1 MNRADE
7 PLASIQ
13 FAAEIIIWR
22 GPAPYLFVPVP
33 DEHIGE
39 IRYASRLVS
48 YGWGVIPVEA
58 RIGSV
63 EFRTSLFPR
72 DGSYLLPIKVAV
84 QRAAGIGVGDTVDV
98 AMRINSR

>member
-7 PLASIQ
+7 PFASIQ

-22 GPAPYLFVPVP
+22 GPASYLFVPVP

-63 EFRTSLFPR
+63 EFRTSLFPK

-98 AMRINSR
+98 AMRISSR